1 MQRHSPAPAAIQ
13 ESGAPSAS
21 DGGTGVK
28 DASAFDGGTIRIADL
43 RDLPPTVDIET
54 AARILGCGRTLAY
67 ELVKRGEF
75 PCRVLRLGKRYLVPT
90 AALLESLGLHAS
102 NGSLARDDTDRAAV

>member
-1 MQRHSPAPAAIQ
+1 MQRHIPALAAIP
-13 ESGAPSAS
+13 ESGAPSPP
-21 DGGTGVK
+21 DRGPGVN
-28 DASAFDGGTIRIADL
+28 DASTSGGGTIRIADL

-75 PCRVLRLGKRYLVPT
+75 PCRILRLGKRYLVPT
-90 AALLESLGLHAS
+90 ASLLESLGLHAG
-102 NGSLARDDTDRAAV
+102 NGSLARGDTDRAAV